1 MPPLDAQAELAV
13 SDIVQPAKGLEPLL
27 EKPARLTIDGRYE
40 PAAKHAIVRQL
51 RLDAGPM
58 QVAGN
63 ADVRLAEKPSGTAVL
78 HMDEFDVAA
87 LSPWPARPFPGGRG
101 STPT

>member
-1 MPPLDAQAELAV
+1 MPPLDAQAELVV

-40 PAAKHAIVRQL
+40 PAAKHAIVP

-78 HMDEFDVAA
+78 RRTSSM
-87 LSPWPARPFPGGRG
+87 WPR
-101 STPT
+101 